1 VSYFRLHIPFPAE
14 DAQLAKPNYAF
25 QKRQREAAKKQK
37 KEEKQKRKQEE
48 RGPEGTDAA
57 TAPQPDSSQG

>member
-1 VSYFRLHIPFPAE
+1 MSYFCLQIPFPAE

-48 RGPEGTDAA
+48 QHPEGTDS
-57 TAPQPDSSQG
+57 APSAQPDSGQS

>member
-1 VSYFRLHIPFPAE
+1 
-14 DAQLAKPNYAF
+14 LAKPNYAF

-48 RGPEGTDAA
+48 QHPEGTDAA
-57 TAPQPDSSQG
+57 TSPQPDSGQS

>member
-1 VSYFRLHIPFPAE
+1 M
-14 DAQLAKPNYAF
+14 AKPNYAF

-48 RGPEGTDAA
+48 QRPEGADAA
-57 TAPQPDSSQG
+57 TSPQPDSGQG

>member
-1 VSYFRLHIPFPAE
+1 
-14 DAQLAKPNYAF
+14 LAKPNYAF

-57 TAPQPDSSQG
+57 TSPQPESGQG

>member
-1 VSYFRLHIPFPAE
+1 MSYFCLHSPFPAE

-48 RGPEGTDAA
+48 QRPEGTDAA
-57 TAPQPDSSQG
+57 TAPQPDSGQS

>member
-1 VSYFRLHIPFPAE
+1 MSYFRLHNRLPAE

-48 RGPEGTDAA
+48 RGQEGTDAA
-57 TAPQPDSSQG
+57 TSPQPESGQG

>member
-1 VSYFRLHIPFPAE
+1 MSYFCLHIQSPAE

-37 KEEKQKRKQEE
+37 RKQEE
-48 RGPEGTDAA
+48 QRPEGADAA

>member
-1 VSYFRLHIPFPAE
+1 MSYFRLQIQRPAE

-48 RGPEGTDAA
+48 QRPEGTDAA
-57 TAPQPDSSQG
+57 TSPQPDSGQS

>member
-1 VSYFRLHIPFPAE
+1 MSYFRLHSPFPVE

>member
-1 VSYFRLHIPFPAE
+1 MSYFCLHIPSPAE
-14 DAQLAKPNYAF
+14 DVQLAKPNYAF

-48 RGPEGTDAA
+48 QHPEGTDAA
-57 TAPQPDSSQG
+57 TSPQPDSGQS

>member
-1 VSYFRLHIPFPAE
+1 MSYFCLHIPFPAE

-57 TAPQPDSSQG
+57 TSPQPESGQG

>member
-1 VSYFRLHIPFPAE
+1 M
-14 DAQLAKPNYAF
+14 AKPNYAF

-48 RGPEGTDAA
+48 RGPADASA
-57 TAPQPDSSQG
+57 ETTPQPDSGQG